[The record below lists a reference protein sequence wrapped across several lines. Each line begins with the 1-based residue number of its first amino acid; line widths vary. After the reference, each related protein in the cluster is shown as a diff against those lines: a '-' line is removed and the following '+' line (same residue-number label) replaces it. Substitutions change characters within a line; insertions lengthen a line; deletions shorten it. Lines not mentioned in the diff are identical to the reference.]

1 MSISIH
7 NNTSSLSAQ
16 RLLGRTSKSLQGNL
30 TKLTSGL
37 RINSAAD
44 DAAGLAVSS
53 EMKVDMRSLNQA
65 KRNANDAISV
75 LQTAESA
82 MGQQGDILTRMREL
96 SVQANNATLADT
108 QRDALNEEFT
118 QLQTEFDR
126 IASNTTFNGT
136 SLLDG
141 TIASGSG
148 LDIQIGVESSDT
160 VTVEVE
166 DTTAATLGVDAGSI
180 DLSSTGDPAAA
191 MTAIDD
197 ALETVN
203 SERAKVGAM
212 QNRMDVAIENLSS
225 TYENTA
231 AAHGRIVDVDVA
243 SEMASFTKNQV
254 LMQAGSSML
263 AQANSQPQMALGLL
277 G

>member
-96 SVQANNATLADT
+96 SVQANNATLNNS
-108 QRDALNEEFT
+108 QRDALNEEFS

-126 IASNTTFNGT
+126 IANNTTFNGT

-141 TIASGSG
+141 TISAGSG

-180 DLSSTGDPAAA
+180 DLSSTGNPATA
-191 MTAIDD
+191 MTAIDT

-203 SERAKVGAM
+203 AERAKVGAM

>member
-126 IASNTTFNGT
+126 IANNTTFNGT

>member
-96 SVQANNATLADT
+96 SVQANNATLNNS
-108 QRDALNEEFT
+108 QRDALNQEFT

-141 TIASGSG
+141 TIAAGSG
-148 LDIQIGVESSDT
+148 LDIQIGVESGDT

-166 DTTAATLGVDAGSI
+166 DTTAATLGVDSGTI
-180 DLSSTGDPAAA
+180 DLSSTGNPAAA
-191 MTAIDD
+191 MTAIDS

-203 SERAKVGAM
+203 AERAKVGAM

>member
-96 SVQANNATLADT
+96 SVQANNATLNNS
-108 QRDALNEEFT
+108 QRDALNQEFT

-126 IASNTTFNGT
+126 IATNTTFNGT

-141 TIASGSG
+141 TIAAGSG
-148 LDIQIGVESSDT
+148 LDIQIGVESGDT

-166 DTTAATLGVDAGSI
+166 DTTAATLGVDAATI
-180 DLSSTGDPAAA
+180 NLSSTGDPAAA
-191 MTAIDD
+191 MTAIDA

-203 SERAKVGAM
+203 GERSKVGAM

>member
-96 SVQANNATLADT
+96 SVQANNATLNNS
-108 QRDALNEEFT
+108 QRDALNQEFT

-141 TIASGSG
+141 TIAAGSG
-148 LDIQIGVESSDT
+148 LDIQIGVESGDT

-166 DTTAATLGVDAGSI
+166 DTTAATLGVDSGHHR
-180 DLSSTGDPAAA
+180 P
-191 MTAIDD
+191 
-197 ALETVN
+197 
-203 SERAKVGAM
+203 
-212 QNRMDVAIENLSS
+212 
-225 TYENTA
+225 
-231 AAHGRIVDVDVA
+231 
-243 SEMASFTKNQV
+243 
-254 LMQAGSSML
+254 
-263 AQANSQPQMALGLL
+263 QPRRVTPRRP
-277 G
+277 

>member
-96 SVQANNATLADT
+96 SVQANNATLNNS
-108 QRDALNEEFT
+108 QRDALNQEFT

-148 LDIQIGVESSDT
+148 LDIQIGVESGDT

-166 DTTAATLGVDAGSI
+166 DTTAATLGVDSGTI
-180 DLSSTGDPAAA
+180 DLSSTGNPAAA
-191 MTAIDD
+191 MTAIDS

-203 SERAKVGAM
+203 AERAKVGAM

>member
-96 SVQANNATLADT
+96 SVQANNATLNNS
-108 QRDALNEEFT
+108 QRDALNEEFS

-126 IASNTTFNGT
+126 IANNTTFNGT

-141 TIASGSG
+141 TISAGSG

-180 DLSSTGDPAAA
+180 DLSSTGNPATA
-191 MTAIDD
+191 MTAIDT

-203 SERAKVGAM
+203 AERAKVGAM

-263 AQANSQPQMALGLL
+263 AQANSQPQSALSLIG
-277 G
+277 

>member
-96 SVQANNATLADT
+96 SVQANNATLNNS
-108 QRDALNEEFT
+108 QRDALNQEFT

-141 TIASGSG
+141 TIAAGSG
-148 LDIQIGVESSDT
+148 LDIQIGVESGDT

-166 DTTAATLGVDAGSI
+166 DTTAATLGVDSGTI
-180 DLSSTGDPAAA
+180 DLSSAGNPAAA
-191 MTAIDD
+191 MTAIDS

-203 SERAKVGAM
+203 AERAKVGAM

>member
-96 SVQANNATLADT
+96 SVQANNATLNNS
-108 QRDALNEEFT
+108 QRDALNQEFT

-126 IASNTTFNGT
+126 IATNTSFNGT

-141 TIASGSG
+141 TIAAGSG
-148 LDIQIGVESSDT
+148 LDIQIGVESTDT

-166 DTTAATLGVDAGSI
+166 DTTAGTLGVDAGSI
-180 DLSSTGDPAAA
+180 DLSSTGNPAAA
-191 MTAIDD
+191 MTAIDT

-203 SERAKVGAM
+203 AERAKVGAM

>member
-37 RINSAAD
+37 RINSAAG

>member
-96 SVQANNATLADT
+96 SVQANNATLNNS
-108 QRDALNEEFT
+108 QRDALNQEFT

-126 IASNTTFNGT
+126 IATNTSFNGT

-141 TIASGSG
+141 TIAAGSG
-148 LDIQIGVESSDT
+148 LDIQIGVESTDT

-166 DTTAATLGVDAGSI
+166 DTTAGTLGVDAGSI
-180 DLSSTGDPAAA
+180 DLSSTGNPAAA
-191 MTAIDD
+191 MTAIDT

-203 SERAKVGAM
+203 AERAKVGAM

-263 AQANSQPQMALGLL
+263 AQANSLL
-277 G
+277 LHYCPYN

>member
-96 SVQANNATLADT
+96 SVQANNATLNNS
-108 QRDALNEEFT
+108 QRDALNEEFS

-126 IASNTTFNGT
+126 IANNTTFNGT

-141 TIASGSG
+141 TISAGSG

-180 DLSSTGDPAAA
+180 DLSSTGNPATA
-191 MTAIDD
+191 MTALDT

-203 SERAKVGAM
+203 AERAKVGAM

>member
-160 VTVEVE
+160 VTVGVE

>member
-96 SVQANNATLADT
+96 SVQANNATLNNS
-108 QRDALNEEFT
+108 QRDALNQEFT

-141 TIASGSG
+141 TIAAGSG
-148 LDIQIGVESSDT
+148 LDIQIGVESGDT

-166 DTTAATLGVDAGSI
+166 DTTAATLGVDSGTI
-180 DLSSTGDPAAA
+180 DLSSAGNPAAA
-191 MTAIDD
+191 MTAIDS

-203 SERAKVGAM
+203 AERAKVGAM

-277 G
+277 D